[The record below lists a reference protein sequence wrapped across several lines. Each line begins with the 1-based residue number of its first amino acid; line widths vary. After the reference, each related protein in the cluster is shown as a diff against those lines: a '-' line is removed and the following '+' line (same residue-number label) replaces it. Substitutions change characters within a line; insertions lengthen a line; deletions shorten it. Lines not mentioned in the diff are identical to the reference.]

1 MVSVGEMS
9 AVQVCHNGDG
19 CFSCSVQ
26 VLSRLIVEYLFL
38 LSTVFMLIWR
48 VRYFFQNKLLCQV
61 ASGEHNGLLCNAI
74 HC

>member
-26 VLSRLIVEYLFL
+26 VLSRLIVEYLFFAQYSIHVNL
-38 LSTVFMLIWR
+38 ESKI
-48 VRYFFQNKLLCQV
+48 FFPK
-61 ASGEHNGLLCNAI
+61 
-74 HC
+74 

>member
-9 AVQVCHNGDG
+9 TVQVCDNGDG

-38 LSTVFMLIWR
+38 LSTVFMLIWSKI
-48 VRYFFQNKLLCQV
+48 FFPK
-61 ASGEHNGLLCNAI
+61 
-74 HC
+74 